1 MSNAKHY
8 AKGITSGVS
17 DAVKAEWERRQTLG
31 RVVEAVFTPPQ
42 TQAINN
48 AARMAV
54 AVTTG
59 TYKGVKSAR
68 AEIVAARP
76 AAEDVEVI
84 ETIVVEVP
92 RAGGRHRA
100 ENRAENQGA

>member
-76 AAEDVEVI
+76 AAEGVEA
-84 ETIVVEVP
+84 IVVEVP
-92 RAGGRHRA
+92 RSGGRHRA
-100 ENRAENQGA
+100 EDRAENQGA